1 MRAFSTPQWWSS
13 SEGCYSLQPVE
24 STVLPSLGSSW
35 AGPRENG
42 ELKFPWKPSLLPVL
56 FLTPKPPHS
65 TQASGLAPH
74 LEGPRWSP
82 RASPGALHGPTL
94 IFLLLPD
101 PCSASPPDSASRTP
115 PPPSHPTPHCRFCSA
130 FLTCLIPFRLA
141 PSVPPTHGA
150 DPALLSQIR
159 GLVAGTQQELGFHIQ
174 CSWSMAARQLLSSCT
189 PPPHGSAQ

>member
-1 MRAFSTPQWWSS
+1 MALKQLRAFSTPQWWSS
-13 SEGCYSLQPVE
+13 SEGGYSIQPVE

-74 LEGPRWSP
+74 LEGPMWSP
-82 RASPGALHGPTL
+82 RASPGTFHGPTL

-115 PPPSHPTPHCRFCSA
+115 LHPHTQLLTAGSALPSSPAS
-130 FLTCLIPFRLA
+130 FLSVWLPLCL
-141 PSVPPTHGA
+141 PPT
-150 DPALLSQIR
+150 ALTLLCFPRS
-159 GLVAGTQQELGFHIQ
+159 VA
-174 CSWSMAARQLLSSCT
+174 W
-189 PPPHGSAQ
+189 